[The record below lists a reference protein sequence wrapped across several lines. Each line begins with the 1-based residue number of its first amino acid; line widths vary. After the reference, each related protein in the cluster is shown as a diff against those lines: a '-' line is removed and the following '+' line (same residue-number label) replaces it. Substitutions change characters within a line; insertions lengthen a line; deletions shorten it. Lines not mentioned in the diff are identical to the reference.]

1 MEYKDLI
8 RFQKAIKKRD
18 FDIAKKLCLKYMKFP
33 VLTKCDENLVS
44 MRDVLWCIGFILIKD
59 IGTSTIIREM
69 VEYGWVQDIRP
80 VKKLIIGWSGVLK
93 IYDWLAKI
101 E

>member
-1 MEYKDLI
+1 MMNGQNQHKGGVMEYKDLI

-44 MRDVLWCIGFILIKD
+44 MRDVL
-59 IGTSTIIREM
+59 
-69 VEYGWVQDIRP
+69 
-80 VKKLIIGWSGVLK
+80 
-93 IYDWLAKI
+93 
-101 E
+101 